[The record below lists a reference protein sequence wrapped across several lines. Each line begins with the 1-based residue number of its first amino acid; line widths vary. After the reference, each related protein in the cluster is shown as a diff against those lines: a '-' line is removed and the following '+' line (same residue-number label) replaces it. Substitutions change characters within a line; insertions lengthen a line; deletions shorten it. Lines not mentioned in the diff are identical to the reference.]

1 MAIIFLGFDDVLA
14 VHRDQIAR
22 YGGSAGLRGEGL
34 LRSAIGTVEASFGG
48 SLLHE
53 FPHGM
58 AAAAYL
64 FHLAA
69 NHPFVDGNKRVGF
82 ACALT
87 FLELNGYRLA
97 VDQLVAQEMVL
108 NVARGEMQKEAVIE
122 FFRAH
127 VKSAAGG
134 GGS

>member
-1 MAIIFLGFDDVLA
+1 MVITFLDFDDVLT

-22 YGGSAGLRGEGL
+22 YGGSAGLRDEGL
-34 LRSAIGTVEASFGG
+34 LRSAIGTVEATFGG
-48 SLLHE
+48 IWLHE

-58 AAAAYL
+58 AAAYL

-87 FLELNGYRLA
+87 LLELDGFRLA
-97 VDQLVAQEMVL
+97 VDQLVAQEIVL
-108 NVARGEMQKEAVIE
+108 AVAHGEMEKEAVTE

-127 VKSAAGG
+127 VKTAAGRAQP
-134 GGS
+134 